1 MHLEA
6 HHGNAGFASTS
17 LNSANSIVVDQL
29 LLDARHVIASDV
41 GAALRCIQQAA
52 SLFEAPVQPP
62 VMPPARGGLARWQ
75 IDRIKRHIDD
85 HIEHPIHVAELA
97 GLAKLSSGYFS
108 NAFKTSLGETP
119 HAYVIS
125 RRLAQAKHLM
135 RSSDKPLCEIAMDC
149 GFSDQA
155 HMCRQFRKG
164 TGSSPNAWRR
174 DHRNDFVA
182 QRQ

>member
-1 MHLEA
+1 MQLAVHPGQTALV
-6 HHGNAGFASTS
+6 GNALG
-17 LNSANSIVVDQL
+17 SANSIVVDQL
-29 LLDARHVIASDV
+29 LLDARHAMASDV

-52 SLFEAPVQPP
+52 SLLEAPVQPP
-62 VMPPARGGLARWQ
+62 VVPPARGGLAGWQ
-75 IDRIKRHIDD
+75 IDRIKRHIDE
-85 HIEHPIHVAELA
+85 HLEHPIHVADLA
-97 GLAKLSSGYFS
+97 HMARLSPGYFS

-125 RRLAQAKHLM
+125 RRLVHAKHLM

-164 TGSSPNAWRR
+164 TGASPNAWRR
-174 DHRNDFVA
+174 SHRNDLA
-182 QRQ
+182 GQRQ

>member
-1 MHLEA
+1 MQLEA
-6 HHGNAGFASTS
+6 HLGHAAFTGNLPS
-17 LNSANSIVVDQL
+17 SANSIVVDQL
-29 LLDARHVIASDV
+29 LLDARDAMTSDT

-52 SLFEAPVQPP
+52 SLLEAPVQPP

-75 IDRIKRHIDD
+75 IDRIKRHIDE

-174 DHRNDFVA
+174 DHRNELVG

>member
-1 MHLEA
+1 MQLEA
-6 HHGNAGFASTS
+6 HQGHAAFTGKS
-17 LNSANSIVVDQL
+17 LSSANSTVVDQL
-29 LLDARHVIASDV
+29 LLDARGAMTWDV
-41 GAALRCIQQAA
+41 GEALRCLRQAA
-52 SLFEAPVQPP
+52 SLLEAPVQPP
-62 VMPPARGGLARWQ
+62 VTLPARGGLARWQ
-75 IDRIKRHIDD
+75 IDRIKRHIDE
-85 HIEHPIHVAELA
+85 HIEHPIHVSELA
-97 GLAKLSSGYFS
+97 KLAKLSCGYFS
-108 NAFKTSLGETP
+108 NAFKTSIGETP

-135 RSSDKPLCEIAMDC
+135 RSSEKPLCEIAMDC

-174 DHRNDFVA
+174 DHRNELVG

>member
-1 MHLEA
+1 MQLEA
-6 HHGNAGFASTS
+6 HLGHAAFIGNLPS
-17 LNSANSIVVDQL
+17 SANSIVVDQL
-29 LLDARHVIASDV
+29 LLDARDAMTSDI

-52 SLFEAPVQPP
+52 SLLEAPVQPP

-75 IDRIKRHIDD
+75 IDRIKRHIDE
-85 HIEHPIHVAELA
+85 HIEHPIHVSELA
-97 GLAKLSSGYFS
+97 KLAKLSCGYFS
-108 NAFKTSLGETP
+108 NAFKTSIGETP

-174 DHRNDFVA
+174 DNRNDLAA

>member
-1 MHLEA
+1 MQIEA
-6 HHGNAGFASTS
+6 HQSHAAFI
-17 LNSANSIVVDQL
+17 ANSLGSVNSTVVDRL
-29 LLDARHVIASDV
+29 LLDARDAMTSDV
-41 GAALRCIQQAA
+41 GTALRCIQRAA
-52 SLFEAPVQPP
+52 SLLEAPVQPP
-62 VMPPARGGLARWQ
+62 IMPPARGGLARWQ

-164 TGSSPNAWRR
+164 TGTSPNAWRR
-174 DHRNDFVA
+174 DNRNDFAA